1 MKNQIFIQLKDLK
14 QQFQDLKKQE
24 NDYQELNKTIDTLKK
39 AQETNYL
46 DISYIKQHTTSNLK
60 LKSRRFFK
68 TIKKT

>member
-1 MKNQIFIQLKDLK
+1 MQNQRLIQLKDLK

-46 DISYIKQHTTSNLK
+46 YFLILNNKRNFK
-60 LKSRRFFK
+60 L
-68 TIKKT
+68 